1 MPSVDKAILNPFEP
15 LSITEALLVAVC
27 GLVVVF
33 MMLAMLM
40 VVIYV
45 ISWVVQQIDSKRK
58 PTPVPAKKTAPAPA
72 PKPAPAAAPAQD
84 ETELVAVIMAA
95 VAEESGMPV
104 GSFQITNVTPVTAAP
119 APAQIGRASCRERV

>member
-58 PTPVPAKKTAPAPA
+58 PTPVPAKKTAAAPA
-72 PKPAPAAAPAQD
+72 PKPAPA
-84 ETELVAVIMAA
+84 
-95 VAEESGMPV
+95 
-104 GSFQITNVTPVTAAP
+104 P
-119 APAQIGRASCRERV
+119 APAQTDRMRQKPETHLAEAAERQAAAEGHTEEQEAGEGSPAFTMSM

>member
-72 PKPAPAAAPAQD
+72 PKPAPAAAPAQTLCRKAGS
-84 ETELVAVIMAA
+84 EVRAA
-95 VAEESGMPV
+95 GGHRNQRFHSIKTKKG
-104 GSFQITNVTPVTAAP
+104 GVTTY
-119 APAQIGRASCRERV
+119 AQKENCSSR